1 MAACRQPSRTRL
13 LIVGRGQGM
22 VSHEDIDNRLEK
34 DEGRL
39 SDIDSKLS
47 EIAELLKPLPE
58 MQKDIA
64 ATKELVE
71 AWATVKNAGRFIK
84 WTGTIAGAIVAIW
97 LLLKAGVKA
106 LVL

>member
-1 MAACRQPSRTRL
+1 
-13 LIVGRGQGM
+13 M

-71 AWATVKNAGRFIK
+71 LWCAAKTAGRAIK
-84 WTGTIAGAIVAIW
+84 WLAGFLSSIAALWVITKSLGAS
-97 LLLKAGVKA
+97 LLR
-106 LVL
+106 

>member
-1 MAACRQPSRTRL
+1 MVTR
-13 LIVGRGQGM
+13 
-22 VSHEDIDNRLEK
+22 EDIDHRLEK
-34 DEGRL
+34 GENRF
-39 SDIDSKLS
+39 STIDNKLS
-47 EIAELLKPLPE
+47 EIADLLKPLPR
-58 MQKDIA
+58 MQEDIA

>member
-1 MAACRQPSRTRL
+1 MVTR
-13 LIVGRGQGM
+13 
-22 VSHEDIDNRLEK
+22 EDIDNRLEK